1 MSLQSLAN
9 PSGASNS
16 SLVFS
21 RQAFKYQW
29 PNNWVTVHAWHKGL
43 GFRLPINTQFETVL
57 TTRASDVTESGSNLN
72 VVLHL
77 LPKTW
82 TQKNSAI
89 RLVSKGSYV

>member
-29 PNNWVTVHAWHKGL
+29 PNNGVTVHAWHKGL
-43 GFRLPINTQFETVL
+43 GFRLPINTQFETVFS
-57 TTRASDVTESGSNLN
+57 TPASVMSQRVDQTLMWFYID
-72 VVLHL
+72 HL
-77 LPKTW
+77 LPKSW
-82 TQKNSAI
+82 TQKDSVIAA
-89 RLVSKGSYV
+89 L